1 MAAEASVFSTKYN
14 EFVEDLLGT
23 LHEYTSQIQAAKA
36 LDDKTRL
43 NRFQEEVRV
52 GNTFSGDDSGETEF
66 TKNPKMWREW

>member
-23 LHEYTSQIQAAKA
+23 LPEYTSQIQAAKA

-43 NRFQEEVRV
+43 NRFQEEV
-52 GNTFSGDDSGETEF
+52 
-66 TKNPKMWREW
+66 